1 MHQDRQQLT
10 LISARAGGQVPE
22 IGIEGQVTGGTN
34 ETDEFIRSGVDQA
47 DLPETAFQ
55 RFEPL
60 LLRVGGFPAGL
71 QQIIEGR
78 RGGTL
83 LGFNAAPFRKL
94 GNLGLLKK
102 GKQGE
107 SAGVAHASRDA
118 IEGEQCSTKQF
129 AAAVGPAILRYTR

>member
-10 LISARAGGQVPE
+10 LIRARAGGQVPE
-22 IGIEGQVTGGTN
+22 IGIESQVTGGTN

-71 QQIIEGR
+71 QRSLRAAGVGR
-78 RGGTL
+78 CSVSMRHPSGSWGTL
-83 LGFNAAPFRKL
+83 A
-94 GNLGLLKK
+94 
-102 GKQGE
+102 
-107 SAGVAHASRDA
+107 
-118 IEGEQCSTKQF
+118 C
-129 AAAVGPAILRYTR
+129 